1 MLEFVLNYR
10 EEMFKFEKFKED
22 VRDKDKLI
30 LLVEYEKK
38 VREYMKKYEE
48 TKMLLDS
55 TITKINEEK
64 TIRKDV
70 QDRTKDYLTN
80 M

>member
-70 QDRTKDYLTN
+70 
-80 M
+80 

>member
-1 MLEFVLNYR
+1 MMIKFIGYMLEFVLNYR

-70 QDRTKDYLTN
+70 
-80 M
+80 